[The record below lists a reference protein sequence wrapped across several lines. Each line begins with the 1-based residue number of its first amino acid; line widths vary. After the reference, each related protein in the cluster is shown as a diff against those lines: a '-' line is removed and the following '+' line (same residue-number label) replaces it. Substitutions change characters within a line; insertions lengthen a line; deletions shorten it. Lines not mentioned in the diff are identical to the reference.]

1 LYLIRPTVAQDPLT
15 AGAAPGEELGA
26 SDRWRALA
34 RIVRDAFGSPDDRE
48 VPGRVADG
56 FLTLLGGDTAA
67 LFRSGAAE
75 LDVLAVASQG
85 AGPTEP
91 AHAAAL
97 VHPVMVSAIK
107 ERRAVATP
115 GPRTSSAVLA
125 VPLRGRRRIVG
136 ALTVMRRPGGRFTP
150 LDVEIA
156 EAFADEAATFLELL
170 WPPAALGATARATEG
185 AQSQVI
191 EAERLRAVGQLA
203 GGVAH
208 HLNNIMTVILGNI
221 HVALGFDAD
230 VGMRNH
236 LESAERAVLEAADV
250 VRRMS
255 AFSRVRPVP
264 VGAIDALPAGGDI
277 VVRTWRGE
285 ATVYCSVSDNGVGMA
300 VGTSQRALEPFFT
313 TKGPQSRG
321 LGLSVAYG
329 IVQRHSGSLA
339 IDSRAG
345 RGSTVTVSLP
355 IGTVRAV
362 PHDDRP
368 TLAQSPR
375 VLLVDDDAMVRT
387 VLRAL
392 LTRDGYTVVEAAD
405 GLDALN
411 RVERGESF
419 DLVLTDLVMPEVN
432 GWQIL
437 RGVRRLRPGL
447 PVVLITG
454 WEQTDPEGDDAPDA
468 VVTKPVTDVDLR
480 ATVASVLGRP
490 SSPVA

>member
-1 LYLIRPTVAQDPLT
+1 MVLEPLW
-15 AGAAPGEELGA
+15 A
-26 SDRWRALA
+26 S
-34 RIVRDAFGSPDDRE
+34 
-48 VPGRVADG
+48 
-56 FLTLLGGDTAA
+56 
-67 LFRSGAAE
+67 
-75 LDVLAVASQG
+75 
-85 AGPTEP
+85 
-91 AHAAAL
+91 
-97 VHPVMVSAIK
+97 
-107 ERRAVATP
+107 
-115 GPRTSSAVLA
+115 
-125 VPLRGRRRIVG
+125 
-136 ALTVMRRPGGRFTP
+136 
-150 LDVEIA
+150 
-156 EAFADEAATFLELL
+156 
-170 WPPAALGATARATEG
+170 AALGPTARAAENTE
-185 AQSQVI
+185 SQVI

-264 VGAIDALPAGGDI
+264 VAGVVDVNLLAADVLEWTRSRWEAEAQLRGIAIRARLEPGDMPAVPGDEAGLREVLLNLMLNAIDALPAGGDI
-277 VVRTWRGE
+277 VMRTWRGDS
-285 ATVYCSVSDNGVGMA
+285 TVYCSVSDNGVGMA
-300 VGTSQRALEPFFT
+300 VGTTQRALEPFFT

-329 IVQRHSGSLA
+329 IVQRHCGSLA
-339 IDSRAG
+339 IDSRPG

-362 PHDDRP
+362 PRDDRP
-368 TLAQSPR
+368 PSTESLR

-392 LTRDGYTVVEAAD
+392 LVRDGYAVVEAAD
-405 GLDALN
+405 GLDALK
-411 RVERGESF
+411 RIECGESF

-432 GWQIL
+432 GWHIL
-437 RGVRRLRPGL
+437 RTVRRLRPGL

-454 WEQTDPEGDDAPDA
+454 WEQSDPEGDDAPDA
-468 VVTKPVTDVDLR
+468 VVIKPVTDAELR
-480 ATVASVLGRP
+480 DTVASVLGRP
-490 SSPVA
+490 TRPVA